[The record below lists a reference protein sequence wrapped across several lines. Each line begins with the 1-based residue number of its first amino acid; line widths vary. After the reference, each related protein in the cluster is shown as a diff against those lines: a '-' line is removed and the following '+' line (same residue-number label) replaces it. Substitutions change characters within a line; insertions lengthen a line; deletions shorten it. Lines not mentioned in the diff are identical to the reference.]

1 MACFI
6 IDGGRRLN
14 GEFTIQGA
22 KNSALP
28 LLSASLLVEGACVFE
43 NCPDLS
49 DVHIAARV
57 LETAG
62 CACHY
67 ESHVMSVD
75 ASGADQTDI
84 PEELMNRM
92 RSSVLFLGAL
102 LGRFGRAVLSAPGGC
117 ELGLRPIDLHL
128 DALRRMGAVIREEH
142 GRIVCAA
149 PEGMRGC
156 TIDLPIASVGA
167 TENVMIAAAT
177 AKGTTL
183 LRNAARE
190 PEIVDLADFLRACGA
205 EITGD
210 GTTTVR
216 IEGRPKLHGCRHRVI
231 SDRIAAGTY
240 LCACA
245 MCGGRLCLHGVDE
258 DGLISVLPRF
268 EEMGCR
274 VTVKDSDILLRSDGV
289 LHAIRDV
296 TTKEFPGFPTDLQP
310 IMLTTVSKAHGTT
323 LFVENIFSNRYQYVE
338 GLRKMGGN
346 VRVIDR
352 VAVVEGVPKLSSA
365 HVISPDLRGGAALV
379 LAALAAD
386 GRSVVEGVGH
396 IDRGYERMDEVLASC
411 GADIQRRES

>member
-1 MACFI
+1 MARFV

-28 LLSASLLVEGACVFE
+28 LLSASLLVDGLCELE

-67 ESHVMSVD
+67 VHHVMTVD
-75 ASGADQTDI
+75 ATGADRTDI

-128 DALRRMGAVIREEH
+128 DALRRMGADIREEH

-149 PEGMRGC
+149 PERLHGC
-156 TIDLPIASVGA
+156 TIDLPLASVGA

-177 AKGTTL
+177 AQGTTL

-190 PEIVDLADFLRACGA
+190 PEIVDLAAFLRACGA

-210 GTTTVR
+210 GTTTIR

-231 SDRIAAGTY
+231 PDRIAAGTY

-245 MCGGRLCLHGVDE
+245 MCGGTLRLCGVDE
-258 DGLISVLPRF
+258 NGLVSVLPRL

-274 VTVKDSDILLRSDGV
+274 VAYRDGAVLLRSDGV
-289 LHAIRDV
+289 LHSIRDV
-296 TTKEFPGFPTDLQP
+296 ATKEFPGFPADMQP
-310 IMLTTVSKAHGTT
+310 ILLAAVSKAHGTT

-338 GLRKMGGN
+338 GLRKMGAN

-365 HVISPDLRGGAALV
+365 HVTSPDLRGGAALV

-386 GRSVVEGVGH
+386 GRSVVDGVEH
-396 IDRGYERMDEVLASC
+396 IDRGYERMEEALASC
-411 GADIQRRES
+411 GAVIQRSE